1 VQIFF
6 DCLLYFT
13 SFGAIFTLFASVVS
27 ILVWLLKTLF
37 SWATAEPESE
47 LDRLQQFRPQ
57 NLDFLKR
64 AGQ

>member
-1 VQIFF
+1 MQIFF

-13 SFGAIFTLFASVVS
+13 SFGAIFTLFASVIS
-27 ILVWLLKTLF
+27 ILVWLVKSLVA
-37 SWATAEPESE
+37 WATAEPESE